1 MSFDVPLMLQ
11 NFPRL
16 LEGLSTT
23 LSLLGFSLVFGLAL
37 ALVTSF
43 ARNTRWLSWPAEAY
57 VYFFRGTPLLVQLF
71 MIYFGLPQAEFIRTG
86 PFWPF
91 LREPFWCMCLALSLN
106 NGAYVAEIIR
116 GGLLGVGKGLKEA
129 CWALGLSRL
138 HRLRFITTPIILR
151 LCLPAYG
158 NEVVSL
164 LKATALA
171 STVTLL
177 DVTGIARSI
186 VAETFAP
193 YEIFISAAL
202 IYLALTFLVQ
212 ALVSRFEIRLNRHA
226 QR

>member
-1 MSFDVPLMLQ
+1 MSFDLPLMLLS
-11 NFPRL
+11 FPRL

-23 LSLLGFSLVFGLAL
+23 LRLLAFSLVFGLAIAL
-37 ALVTSF
+37 ATSC

-86 PFWPF
+86 PLWPF

-116 GGLLGVGKGLKEA
+116 GGMLGVGTGLKEA
-129 CWALGLSRL
+129 SWALGLSRF
-138 HRLRFITTPIILR
+138 HQLRFVTVPIVLR

-193 YEIFISAAL
+193 YEIFISAAV
-202 IYLALTFLVQ
+202 IYLVLTFFVQTLVTHLE
-212 ALVSRFEIRLNRHA
+212 ARLDRHA

>member
-1 MSFDVPLMLQ
+1 MSFDIPLMALS
-11 NFPRL
+11 FPRL
-16 LEGLSTT
+16 LEGLRMT
-23 LSLLGFSLVFGLAL
+23 LSLLAVSLVFGLLIAL
-37 ALVTSF
+37 ATSF

-71 MIYFGLPQAEFIRTG
+71 MIYFGLPQSEFIRTS
-86 PFWPF
+86 PLWPL

-129 CWALGLSRL
+129 CWALGLSRF
-138 HRLRFITTPIILR
+138 HRLRFVTAPIVLR

-158 NEVVSL
+158 NEIVSL
-164 LKATALA
+164 LKSTALA

-177 DVTGIARSI
+177 DVTGIARTI
-186 VAETFAP
+186 VAETFSP

-202 IYLALTFLVQ
+202 IYLVLTFLVQ
-212 ALVSRFEIRLNRHA
+212 TIVAHFEIRLNRHA